1 MLKVGQTVYI
11 QRVGN
16 YALKSKT
23 VEEKLSN
30 LIETTVEKVGRKYFT
45 VAGIRANFL
54 IESMQ
59 DFSEYGFGRNYI
71 AYPEKSHLENELKKE
86 KLNYEIEKF
95 FNYHNKHNLS
105 LDQLQRIKDIINEDS
120 K

>member
-1 MLKVGQTVYI
+1 MKCVI
-11 QRVGN
+11 
-16 YALKSKT
+16 
-23 VEEKLSN
+23 N
-30 LIETTVEKVGRKYFT
+30 LLDE
-45 VAGIRANFL
+45 
-54 IESMQ
+54 
-59 DFSEYGFGRNYI
+59 
-71 AYPEKSHLENELKKE
+71 E

>member
-1 MLKVGQTVYI
+1 MKKI
-11 QRVGN
+11 I
-16 YALKSKT
+16 ALIVLIMTLNSCA
-23 VEEKLSN
+23 EKIVINREVDS
-30 LIETTVEKVGRKYFT
+30 T
-45 VAGIRANFL
+45 
-54 IESMQ
+54 
-59 DFSEYGFGRNYI
+59 EYGKMLLGNQSLDQFQKEPYKAWYDENYNI
-71 AYPEKSHLENELKKE
+71 YPVDKNTLAELKKE